1 MLTQMDVNMLV
12 DAGCMIKVYDIDN
25 TLFRLNGEP
34 IQEMIDDVIR
44 SYTDGHY
51 IILFTSREGSQRLRT
66 IKDVTKHGIKY
77 SSLQM
82 NKPKAHIYIDDLA
95 VNTEDYIKRP
105 SYYDEKFQKYGDKI
119 NRWYRGLS
127 FPK

>member
-25 TLFRLNGEP
+25 TLLRLNGEP
-34 IQEMIDDVIR
+34 IQEMVDDVIK
-44 SYTDGHY
+44 SYIDGHY
-51 IILFTSREGSQRLRT
+51 IILFTSRCGSQRLKT
-66 IKDVTKHGIKY
+66 IKEMQMCGIKY

-105 SYYDEKFQKYGDKI
+105 SYYDEKFQKYGDEI
-119 NRWYRGLS
+119 NEFYR
-127 FPK
+127 K